1 MAFSIV
7 IERRAIADVQ
17 QAIDYYDKQ
26 QIGLGRKFSTAF
38 DLHIQSIAQNPFY
51 QVRYKDYR
59 ALPMKKFPFLILFY
73 ISEADNSV
81 FITAVFHASQ
91 HTDKLPE

>member
-1 MAFSIV
+1 MAFTIV
-7 IERRAIADVQ
+7 IERMAIADAQ

-26 QIGLGRKFSTAF
+26 QTGLGEKFNTAL
-38 DLHIQSIAQNPFY
+38 DIHIQSIAKNPFY

-81 FITAVFHASQ
+81 FITAVFHTSQ
-91 HTDKLPE
+91 HTDKLPG